1 MSIATALP
9 PIPVALVREC
19 LTSLLERR
27 QRAIL
32 ALLGIVIGTA
42 SVVAMLT
49 LGHIAQL
56 ETLRLFRDMGVDLL
70 QVQAIPTGPA
80 PAALDAT
87 AIARL
92 PARHASI
99 RMAAALA
106 VGNGEASH
114 GDRRTHVGIAAVP
127 PALRP
132 LAGLHL
138 ADGRFLVPS
147 DNETTAIV
155 IGADAAAALSSDR
168 RPLRAGSMVRLNR
181 YVFTVVGILRPTPY
195 TPLHPTDFNNAAL
208 VSPASARR
216 VLNRP
221 TPGTVLI
228 AMRPDTDADALGQ
241 HLISELARPGATL
254 HALSARQ
261 LVDAMNAE
269 KAVHTRLL
277 TAIGAISLVVGGIGV
292 MNVMLMSVLERRREI
307 GLRAALGA
315 TPADIQMLFLV
326 EAALLSLAGGALG
339 VFFGITVAY
348 VVAQG
353 SGWVFTLPFHVLPLG
368 IGLATG
374 VGIIFGL
381 LPARQA
387 ARLDPIEALRA
398 E

>member
-1 MSIATALP
+1 MSIATAP
-9 PIPVALVREC
+9 RPIPLALAREC
-19 LTSLLERR
+19 LASLLERR
-27 QRAIL
+27 QRASL

-42 SVVAMLT
+42 SVVTMLT

-70 QVQAIPTGPA
+70 QVQAIPAGPA
-80 PAALDAT
+80 PTALDAA

-92 PARHASI
+92 PDRHASI
-99 RMAAALA
+99 RMAVALT

-114 GDRRTHVGIAAVP
+114 GGKRTHVGIAAAP
-127 PALRP
+127 PVLRP

-138 ADGRFLVPS
+138 AHGRFLASS
-147 DNETTAIV
+147 DNDTTAIV
-155 IGADAAAALSSDR
+155 LGADAAAALSSDR
-168 RPLRAGSMVRLNR
+168 RPLRVGSMVRLNR
-181 YVFTVVGILRPTPY
+181 YVFTVVGILRTTPY

-208 VSPASARR
+208 VPPASARR
-216 VLNRP
+216 LLNRP
-221 TPGTVLI
+221 APSTALI
-228 AMRPDTDADALGQ
+228 AMRPNTDADTLGQ
-241 HLISELARPGATL
+241 RLVIELARPGATL

-277 TAIGAISLVVGGIGV
+277 TAIGAISLAVGGIGV

-307 GLRAALGA
+307 GLRAAIGA

-326 EAALLSLAGGALG
+326 EAALLSMAGGA
-339 VFFGITVAY
+339 FGLFSGLTVAY
-348 VVAQG
+348 IVARG
-353 SGWVFTLPFHVLPLG
+353 SGWIFDLPFHVVPLG

-374 VGIIFGL
+374 VGIISGL